1 MSQGDGSGGGWR
13 RALARLAYGVERW
26 VDAARSRWGRR
37 LRSGPVIVVPYRGY
51 GDGRRLRVRGRV
63 LVGRPAGPDG
73 PGAGALANL
82 RAAWR
87 RFDSAEAPHARVRVA
102 AGPAARGDGPV
113 PGEVEA
119 VADEEGHV
127 DVGVELEPPVPS
139 GWVPVRF
146 ELLEPRPTGGAP
158 YLFRGEALVPPAG
171 APYGV
176 ISDMDDTVLVTG
188 ATRILEVATRTLLQS
203 AHDRLPFP
211 GVPALYRA
219 FAAAGAPTFYVSS
232 SPWNLYGPLTEFL
245 DLNGVPRGPLAL
257 RDWGLGDD
265 AASNGHAGH
274 KNREIA
280 AILAAFPGLRF
291 VLLGD
296 SGQADPEIYAAL
308 AEERPERVAG
318 VLIRHVASVARGAE
332 VEALA
337 DRVREAGVPFAL
349 VSDSAQA
356 ARLAEAEGW
365 IDEGGRRATEEA
377 CAADRAAATP
387 PTEDAP
393 GRV

>member
-1 MSQGDGSGGGWR
+1 MSEGDGSGGGWR
-13 RALARLAYGVERW
+13 RRLTRLAYRAEGW
-26 VDAARSRWGRR
+26 VDAARARWGRR
-37 LRSGPVIVVPYRGY
+37 RSGPLIVVPYRGY

-63 LVGRPAGPDG
+63 LVGRAAGPDG
-73 PGAGALANL
+73 PGAGALTNL

-102 AGPAARGDGPV
+102 AGPAAGGDGPA

-119 VADEEGHV
+119 IADEEGHV
-127 DVGVELEPPVPS
+127 DVVIELASPS
-139 GWVPVRF
+139 PAGWAPVRI
-146 ELLEPRPTGGAP
+146 ELLEPRPAADAP
-158 YLFRGEALVPPAG
+158 RVFRGEALVPRRD

-188 ATRILEVATRTLLQS
+188 AARLLEVATRTLLQS

-257 RDWGLGDD
+257 RDWGLADD
-265 AASNGHAGH
+265 AAAHGHAGH
-274 KNREIA
+274 KNREIE
-280 AILAAFPGLRF
+280 AILAAFPSLRF
-291 VLLGD
+291 VLIGD
-296 SGQADPEIYAAL
+296 SGQEDPEIYAGL
-308 AEERPERVAG
+308 AVERPGRVAG
-318 VLIRHVASVARGAE
+318 VLIRHVAGAERGTE

-337 DRVREAGVPFAL
+337 DRVRASGVPFAL
-349 VSDSAQA
+349 VTDSAQA
-356 ARLAEAEGW
+356 ARVAEAQGW
-365 IDEGGRRATEEA
+365 IDAAGRRATEEA
-377 CAADRAAATP
+377 CRTEAGAATS